1 MIIKDHKN
9 IKEIHCNSK
18 KWKFKIKM
26 NKKNDITRKAIN
38 RIASFK
44 SLMNF
49 YYSKIMKMNKII
61 NIGNI
66 NASHKTI
73 QR

>member
-26 NKKNDITRKAIN
+26 NKKKQ
-38 RIASFK
+38 
-44 SLMNF
+44 
-49 YYSKIMKMNKII
+49 YY
-61 NIGNI
+61 
-66 NASHKTI
+66 
-73 QR
+73 